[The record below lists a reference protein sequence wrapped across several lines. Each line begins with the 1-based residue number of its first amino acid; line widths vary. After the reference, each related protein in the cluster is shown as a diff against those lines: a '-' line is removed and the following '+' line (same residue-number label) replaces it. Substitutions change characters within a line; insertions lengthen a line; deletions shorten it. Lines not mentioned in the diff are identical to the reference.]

1 MFSGFQVM
9 AFNSFAGYSFPDL
22 FRTRLAGFTRNTG
35 GSIWLRK
42 VA

>member
-1 MFSGFQVM
+1 M

-22 FRTRLAGFTRNTG
+22 FRDGLAGFLKNTG